1 MKKYWIGL
9 LFIEALLFVYYK
21 IIQPQ
26 CEPCL
31 PGQPCPRC
39 ISSEQIVI
47 LWLAF
52 VVAVAFLV
60 FRLFYLLKKK
70 STNLKLP

>member
-9 LFIEALLFVYYK
+9 IVIEALLFVYFK
-21 IIQPQ
+21 MIQPS

-31 PGQPCPRC
+31 PHEPCPRC
-39 ISSEQIVI
+39 ISSEQIVV
-47 LWLAF
+47 LWIAF

-60 FRLFYLLKKK
+60 WRLVCLLKKK
-70 STNLKLP
+70 SNIL

>member
-9 LFIEALLFVYYK
+9 LVVEALLFGYYK
-21 IIQPQ
+21 FIQPK

-31 PGQPCPRC
+31 PNVPCPRC
-39 ISSEQIVI
+39 ISSEQIVV
-47 LWLAF
+47 LWIAF

-60 FRLFYLLKKK
+60 WRLVFLLKKK
-70 STNLKLP
+70 SDIL

>member
-1 MKKYWIGL
+1 MKKYWIG
-9 LFIEALLFVYYK
+9 FVVIEALLFVYYK
-21 IIQPQ
+21 IIQPN

-31 PGQPCPRC
+31 PDQPCPRC

-47 LWLAF
+47 LWFAF
-52 VVAVAFLV
+52 VVAVAFLI

-70 STNLKLP
+70 SDKLKLP

>member
-9 LFIEALLFVYYK
+9 IVVEVLLFGYYK
-21 IIQPQ
+21 IIQPI

-31 PGQPCPRC
+31 PNVPCPRC
-39 ISSEQIVI
+39 ITSEQIVV
-47 LWLAF
+47 LWIAF

-60 FRLFYLLKKK
+60 WRLFHLLKKK
-70 STNLKLP
+70 SEKLNLP